1 MPDSAPQTTPAP
13 ETTPAERSPEAARDA
28 ARRMYGPPRAWAL
41 VFLSPTPVLA
51 YGVPVIVAAI
61 IATVVGLSIVP
72 DGSVVIVNGNLTQL
86 ASSTEALVTAAIAV
100 ILLCVGHAFGITAAT
115 HSLIAN
121 TTDSSLPARAAWAR
135 AARRP
140 DLVALAFVGALA
152 LFVAAVAA
160 SVALAIAP
168 LWAIGG
174 LVLAL
179 IVLIVIAPLLLAWPQ
194 LVLRSASWGEA
205 LARGWRSGKD
215 VVSGRT
221 EDRTPRVNLII
232 ATVVVGGIGVGLKL
246 LTGLMHQS
254 LLSAMVA
261 DALGIVVPAVLV
273 LVLTAVAVR
282 AVIVREES
290 RARIGTE
297 PIVPLAA
304 PSWAQKDSDAGT
316 RGGALVGLAV
326 LLVPALLAVPLAVV
340 NPWRLASYSAAT
352 VPRIW
357 DSADVTAVGDRSGVL
372 SVLGGEET
380 TVTLCGGAAC
390 SVPLVPG
397 SILGSGIAG
406 TPDNHLLF
414 AQWMPKEGQ
423 GSTPDRFELQ
433 VLASDAD
440 ELEAWGTKSSP
451 DAPPKGGPVPGTRT
465 VLSGYDAYFSGGDSV
480 YARSNRR
487 LTAAAISTDG
497 EHPVIA
503 AIARPGLNSINTDVL
518 IYFCNDDACT
528 TSTERRV
535 PVSWRG
541 GESTVATLDVS
552 VMADGTAVVTLV
564 DARDSRDPD
573 VVPLRVISAGVT
585 SEPRIETPETLA
597 ADPDDTSYDTTFGAR
612 IERGAD
618 GLPVILSRAESQTD
632 MRMFTCL
639 TVDCSE
645 YKATDIPTDVS
656 ASTRSHDR
664 LISQARTPTFTID
677 ATGRPLIARVDAQS
691 RSLDLLSCADKLCT
705 NSTSTRLAMLEFD
718 DDSYLASGL
727 ALGLSADQK
736 PVIAVGDRR
745 VGADTEHPR
754 WIGTVLECADARCGL
769 E

>member
-1 MPDSAPQTTPAP
+1 
-13 ETTPAERSPEAARDA
+13 
-28 ARRMYGPPRAWAL
+28 MYGPPRAWAL
-41 VFLSPTPVLA
+41 VLLSPAPVLA

-61 IATVVGLSIVP
+61 VATVIGLSIVP
-72 DGSVVIVNGNLTQL
+72 RDSLVIVNANLTELVSTPEELL
-86 ASSTEALVTAAIAV
+86 AAAIAS
-100 ILLCVGHAFGITAAT
+100 ILLCAGHAFGITAAT

-121 TTDSSLPARAAWAR
+121 TTDSSLPAFAAWNR

-140 DLVALAFVGALA
+140 GLVALAFAGALA
-152 LFVAAVAA
+152 VAVAAVAA
-160 SVALAIAP
+160 SVALVIAP

-174 LVLAL
+174 LVVAL
-179 IVLIVIAPLLLAWPQ
+179 IVLIVVAPLLLAWPQ
-194 LVLRSASWGEA
+194 LVLRSTSWGQA
-205 LARGWRSGKD
+205 LARGWRSGKV
-215 VVSGRT
+215 VVSGRA
-221 EDRTPRVNLII
+221 EERTPRVNLII
-232 ATVVVGGIGVGLKL
+232 ATVVVGGLGVGLRL
-246 LTGLMHQS
+246 LAGLMPQS

-261 DALGIVVPAVLV
+261 VALGIVVPAALV

-290 RARIGTE
+290 RARVGTQ
-297 PIVPLAA
+297 PIVPLSAF
-304 PSWAQKDSDAGT
+304 SWAEKKSDAGT
-316 RGGALVGLAV
+316 RAGALVGLVV
-326 LLVPALLAVPLAVV
+326 LLVPALLAAPLALV
-340 NPWRLASYSAAT
+340 NPWGFASYSAAT
-352 VPRIW
+352 VPVVW
-357 DSADVTAVGDRSGVL
+357 DSADITAVGDRSGVL

-380 TVTLCGGAAC
+380 TVTFCGASEC
-390 SVPLVPG
+390 SVELEPG

-414 AQWMPKEGQ
+414 AQWMPQKGQ

-451 DAPPKGGPVPGTRT
+451 DAPPKGDAVPGTRT

-497 EHPVIA
+497 DHPVIA

-541 GESTVATLDVS
+541 GESTVATLDVA

-573 VVPLRVISAGVT
+573 VVPLRVISASVS
-585 SEPRIETPETLA
+585 SEPRIETPETSA
-597 ADPDDTSYDTTFGAR
+597 TDPDDTSYDTTFGAR

-618 GLPVILSRAESQTD
+618 GMPVILSRAESQTD

-639 TVDCSE
+639 TVDCAE
-645 YKATDIPTDVS
+645 YDATDIPSGLNIPSDQSSLSRDT
-656 ASTRSHDR
+656 
-664 LISQARTPTFTID
+664 LISQMRTPTFAID
-677 ATGRPLIARVDAQS
+677 ATGRPLIARVDVQS
-691 RSLDLLSCADKLCT
+691 RSLDLLSCVDKLCT
-705 NSTSTRLAMLEFD
+705 NSTSTRLATLEFD
-718 DDSYLASGL
+718 DDLYLASGL
-727 ALGLSADQK
+727 ALGLAADQR
-736 PVIAVGDRR
+736 PVIAVGGRR
-745 VGADTEHPR
+745 VGADTDHPR
-754 WIGTVLECADARCGL
+754 WTGTVLECSDARCGL
-769 E
+769 D